1 MNKRRLIFLL
11 VFGLYHLAALIFT
24 VYMDFN
30 SSILFSLLDKIG
42 LFKWGALFGIILF
55 GVEAFWSWR
64 DSKDAEREREAMRL
78 ENNTL
83 KAKVYDLT
91 EAAKK
96 AL

>member
-11 VFGLYHLAALIFT
+11 VFGTYHLAALIFT
-24 VYMDFN
+24 VYMDLDN
-30 SSILFSLLDKIG
+30 TILFSLIDKIG
-42 LFKWGALFGIILF
+42 LFKWGALIGIVLF
-55 GVEAFWSWR
+55 GTEVFWTWR
-64 DSKDAEREREAMRL
+64 DVKNAEREREAMRL

-96 AL
+96 A

>member
-11 VFGLYHLAALIFT
+11 VFGLYHLAAVIFT
-24 VYMDFN
+24 IYIDFN

-42 LFKWGALFGIILF
+42 LFKWGALFGIVLF

-64 DSKDAEREREAMRL
+64 DAKDAEREREAMRL

-91 EAAKK
+91 EASKK
-96 AL
+96 A

>member
-11 VFGLYHLAALIFT
+11 VFGLYHLAAVIFT
-24 VYMDFN
+24 IYIDFN

-42 LFKWGALFGIILF
+42 LFKWGALFGIVLF
-55 GVEAFWSWR
+55 GVEVFWSWR
-64 DSKDAEREREAMRL
+64 DAKDAEREREAMRL

-96 AL
+96 A